1 MNSDSS
7 ELVTLVAT
15 NDPMEAEIILARLR
29 SAGIDAYIKHESVST
44 VIGLTFDG
52 VGRQEIIV
60 RAEELLEAQA
70 ALESEALD
78 STESEE
84 SQE

>member
-15 NDPMEAEIILARLR
+15 NDPVEAEIILGKLR
-29 SAGIDAYIKHESVST
+29 SAGIDAYIRHEAVSN

-52 VGRQEIIV
+52 VGRQEVIV
-60 RAEELLEAQA
+60 RADELVEAQV
-70 ALESEALD
+70 ALEQVLQEPG
-78 STESEE
+78 ESAE
-84 SQE
+84 

>member
-29 SAGIDAYIKHESVST
+29 SAGIDAYIKHEAVST

-60 RAEELLEAQA
+60 RAEEFLEAQA
-70 ALESEALD
+70 ALEREAPD
-78 STESEE
+78 PVDPEE
-84 SQE
+84 SKK